1 VEDEKM
7 TDESKEQVNDK
18 VQANVQFRS
27 GGNTIAVAGVL
38 GGACIALGLPLIVLV
53 YGQSL
58 GSTLLTI
65 FVITALLIGGTVALA
80 SAVLGLVI
88 PQQVNGAGHGPW
100 GRHKWRKWACRHMPE
115 GDWEHWSQDDWK
127 RWAEDK
133 WGEPR

>member
-1 VEDEKM
+1 MNEETKEK
-7 TDESKEQVNDK
+7 ENEK

-27 GGNTIAVAGVL
+27 GGTTIAVAGVI
-38 GGACIALGLPLIVLV
+38 GGAGIALGLPLIVLV

-100 GRHKWRKWACRHMPE
+100 GRHAWKRWARHHCCGEPE
-115 GDWEHWSQDDWK
+115 GDWRHWGEQDWK
-127 RWAEDK
+127 DWVEK
-133 WGEPR
+133 KKEE